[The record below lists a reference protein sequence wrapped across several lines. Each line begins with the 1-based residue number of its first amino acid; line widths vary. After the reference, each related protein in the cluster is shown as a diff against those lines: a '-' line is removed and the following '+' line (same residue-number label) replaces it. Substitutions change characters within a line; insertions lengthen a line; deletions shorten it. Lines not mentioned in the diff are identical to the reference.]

1 MHDRKDS
8 DNESFD
14 PRLLT
19 LSVVAE
25 YGIEKEASEVNKR
38 AKASWQSHWEPQC
51 YETKVEAKAHKFFKR
66 RWV

>member
-1 MHDRKDS
+1 
-8 DNESFD
+8 
-14 PRLLT
+14 
-19 LSVVAE
+19 VVAE

-38 AKASWQSHWEPQC
+38 AKASWQSHWEPLPTWL